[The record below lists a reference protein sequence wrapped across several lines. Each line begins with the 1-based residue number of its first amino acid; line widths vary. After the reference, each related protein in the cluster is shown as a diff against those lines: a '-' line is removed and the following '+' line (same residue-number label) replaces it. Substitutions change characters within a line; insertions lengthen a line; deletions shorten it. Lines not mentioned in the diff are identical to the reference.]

1 MPRANLSSI
10 LFPMKTPADLP
21 KAYAIVKCKPSELVT
36 LPTIFANIV
45 GKVTSSDGLHFTIAY
60 ALGRSAGVFIG
71 NKIEE
76 RLALGILE
84 VDLFLNNKSK
94 MIKIAEEL
102 RDAGYTVNNY
112 SVSGNNGDKRYKV
125 ETVIK
130 RKEFK
135 IFEDIVDDCGV
146 SKPTLKIKNLSK
158 VDGKITT
165 TKISGA

>member
-1 MPRANLSSI
+1 MS
-10 LFPMKTPADLP
+10 
-21 KAYAIVKCKPSELVT
+21 
-36 LPTIFANIV
+36 
-45 GKVTSSDGLHFTIAY
+45 
-60 ALGRSAGVFIG
+60 
-71 NKIEE
+71 
-76 RLALGILE
+76 
-84 VDLFLNNKSK
+84 
-94 MIKIAEEL
+94 EEL